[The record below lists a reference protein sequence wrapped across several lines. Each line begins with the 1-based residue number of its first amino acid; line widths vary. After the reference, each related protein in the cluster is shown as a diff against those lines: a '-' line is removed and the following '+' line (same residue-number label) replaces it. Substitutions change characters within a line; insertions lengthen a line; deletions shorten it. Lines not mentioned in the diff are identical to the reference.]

1 MATIRCPNCGASLGS
16 RNTED
21 TGYRLRLSITM
32 IDDNGD
38 VRGGCRSCKNDV
50 IVAQSD
56 GLAKALRPSDN
67 QERDPVLVIRV
78 ARRT

>member
-1 MATIRCPNCGASLGS
+1 MATIRCPNCGSSLGS

-38 VRGGCRSCKNDV
+38 VRGGCRACKADV
-50 IVAQSD
+50 IVAKSQ
-56 GLAKALRPSDN
+56 GLVKALRPG
-67 QERDPVLVIRV
+67 EVPVLILRV
-78 ARRT
+78 RRRT

>member
-1 MATIRCPNCGASLGS
+1 MATIRCPHCGASLGS

-38 VRGGCRSCKNDV
+38 VRGPCRDCKRDV
-50 IVAQSD
+50 IVAKSE
-56 GLAKALRPSDN
+56 GLVKALRPGDI
-67 QERDPVLVIRV
+67 PLLVIRV
-78 ARRT
+78 PRRA

>member
-1 MATIRCPNCGASLGS
+1 MAIRCPHCGSSLGS

-21 TGYRLRLSITM
+21 TGYRLRLSITI

-38 VRGGCRSCKNDV
+38 VRGGCRSCKQDV

-56 GLAKALRPSDN
+56 GLMKALRPRDN
-67 QERDPVLVIRV
+67 RSGEPTLVFRV
-78 ARRT
+78 PRRT